1 MENKPLMILS
11 TDFSTAFDSITF
23 NHIENSL
30 RFMEFPANFIK
41 AFMKLVN
48 NGTLQV
54 EVNNN
59 KSADYQILS
68 GTGQGD
74 PKSSYTFNCSVAPL
88 NHLIANSPIVYSP
101 FKPVFFADDN
111 LIPLQEDRPQEILQ
125 LIRKIQQYEEVSGLS
140 LNLKKCMFIPVN
152 MTHFESNWHEKSI

>member
-1 MENKPLMILS
+1 
-11 TDFSTAFDSITF
+11 
-23 NHIENSL
+23 
-30 RFMEFPANFIK
+30 MEFPENFIK

-54 EVNNN
+54 EVNNS
-59 KSADYQILS
+59 KSADYRILS

-88 NHLIANSPIVYSP
+88 SHLIANSPIVYSP

-111 LIPLQEDRPQEILQ
+111 LIPLQGDRPQEILQ
-125 LIRKIQQYEEVSGLS
+125 LIRKYNNI
-140 LNLKKCMFIPVN
+140 KKCLA
-152 MTHFESNWHEKSI
+152 HL

>member
-1 MENKPLMILS
+1 MEPYKLK
-11 TDFSTAFDSITF
+11 SIT
-23 NHIENSL
+23 
-30 RFMEFPANFIK
+30 
-41 AFMKLVN
+41 
-48 NGTLQV
+48 
-54 EVNNN
+54 
-59 KSADYQILS
+59 ADYRILS

-111 LIPLQEDRPQEILQ
+111 HIPLQGDRPQEILQ

-140 LNLKKCMFIPVN
+140 LNLKKCMFPPVN
-152 MTHFESNWHEKSI
+152 MTQQNIDHIVRETGMKKVQKIKHVGVIINSNGDVT